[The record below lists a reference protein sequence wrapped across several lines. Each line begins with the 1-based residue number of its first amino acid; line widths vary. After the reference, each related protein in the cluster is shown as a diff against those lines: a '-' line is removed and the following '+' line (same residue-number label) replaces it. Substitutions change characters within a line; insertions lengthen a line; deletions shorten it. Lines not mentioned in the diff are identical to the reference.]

1 MLAQGRKHG
10 EQRPFR
16 KEIAGALR
24 LAKRLRISV
33 VRVEAEGWNEFE
45 PLVRPDGAV
54 SWL

>member
-10 EQRPFR
+10 EQRPFG

-24 LAKRLRISV
+24 LAKRLRINV
-33 VRVEAEGWNEFE
+33 ARVEAEGWNEFGA
-45 PLVRPDGAV
+45 LVRPDVAV